1 MHFYFCPFSVAVLL
15 RRTSILNLANGYMT
29 KKEQKITKHNK
40 LAEADV
46 IANEANTCWY
56 YSDLVKDHF
65 FHPRNF
71 LKRDPEP
78 AEFDAEGEVGNFKC
92 GDIMRMWIKVEP
104 KTKKIKKLKWRT
116 WGCATAIA
124 ATSMFSEMVLEDGG
138 KTIEEALKITPQDVV
153 RRLGGVPDRKVHC
166 SVMAHLAFRKA
177 AENFQKLRRER
188 SERL

>member
-1 MHFYFCPFSVAVLL
+1 MSTIKQKSSSKADIAA
-15 RRTSILNLANGYMT
+15 SKENG
-29 KKEQKITKHNK
+29 
-40 LAEADV
+40 
-46 IANEANTCWY
+46 CWY

-71 LKRDPEP
+71 LKRDPKP
-78 AEFDAEGEVGNFKC
+78 AEFDAEGEVGNFRC
-92 GDIMRMWIKVEP
+92 GDIMRMWIKVDPVRSKTPKASANALAHRTSNGVDP
-104 KTKKIKKLKWRT
+104 KTKKIKKLAWRT

-153 RRLGGVPDRKVHC
+153 KRLGGVPDRKVHC

-177 AENFQKLRRER
+177 AENYNKLRKNA
-188 SERL
+188 